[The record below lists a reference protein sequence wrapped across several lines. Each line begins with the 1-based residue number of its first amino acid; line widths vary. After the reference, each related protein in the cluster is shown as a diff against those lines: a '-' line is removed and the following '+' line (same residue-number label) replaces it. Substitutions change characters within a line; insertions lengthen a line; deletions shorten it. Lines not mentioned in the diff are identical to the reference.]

1 MSIVVS
7 SRGMVRGA
15 LCAVVASVITVAGVW
30 GFETSTAHAPGYHS
44 TVAVVVSTKIPLAH
58 SVFGRPQPAVL
69 VD

>member
-1 MSIVVS
+1 MSMIS
-7 SRGMVRGA
+7 SRGMLRGA

-30 GFETSTAHAPGYHS
+30 GFESSTAHAPGYHS
-44 TVAVVVSTKIPLAH
+44 ALAAVVSAKIPLAH